1 MTNFEKLFDQ
11 ALNNLTALANE
22 YASDV
27 VYLFCDKYGL
37 RLDSFDE
44 NWCFYFVRSKGNA
57 KYPGEL
63 VPAIEEYLKTGEFPE
78 EYDYYCKEE
87 VESHLE
93 FLKTLPDEFWKQL
106 EEIKAVEN
114 RLCKHENNISIFNNY
129 IDSYGD
135 NDVDEDEDEDGFYM
149 GLVTLI
155 VGEVELKLSYIQYKG
170 KTVKELFIE
179 FGSHLNKDKDH
190 IITFVIGDFIVP
202 DDTQVRSGETVRC
215 IIESPCL
222 E

>member
-11 ALNNLTALANE
+11 ALDNLTELANE
-22 YASDV
+22 YASSV
-27 VYLFCDKYGL
+27 VYPFCDKYGL

-44 NWCFYFVRSKGNA
+44 YWCFYFVHSKGDA
-57 KYPGEL
+57 KYSGEL
-63 VPAIEEYLKTGEFPE
+63 VPAIGEYLKTGEFPG
-78 EYDYYCKEE
+78 EYDYYRKEE

-106 EEIKAVEN
+106 NEIKAVEN
-114 RLCKHENNISIFNNY
+114 RLCKHENNITIFNNY

-135 NDVDEDEDEDGFYM
+135 NDEDEDDFYM
-149 GLVTLI
+149 APVTLI
-155 VGEVELKLSYIQYKG
+155 VGTEQLKLSDLFYKG

-179 FGSHLNKDKDH
+179 YGSRLNNDKDH

-222 E
+222 G